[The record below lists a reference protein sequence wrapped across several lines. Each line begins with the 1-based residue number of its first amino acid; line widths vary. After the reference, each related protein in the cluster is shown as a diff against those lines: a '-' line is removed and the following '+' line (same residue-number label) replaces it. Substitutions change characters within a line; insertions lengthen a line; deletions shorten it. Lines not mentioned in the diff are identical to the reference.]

1 MNTLDLQI
9 VTIDLDGEFTPKK
22 FLTAFYPNARVVHT
36 DGREERLTVGFDD
49 EMLAK
54 LNSREGLTSVTVEIE
69 VMAGT
74 GRVQVR
80 QVFLPGQDVVPTRVG
95 PANESGE
102 VSFLRRLDDQIEIGR
117 TSSDYLDQGFRLS
130 GSDLSIT
137 IDGGDCENRLH
148 FDPALL
154 DDMIDGLIMLRALR
168 RGDAPAAGVAA
179 PAAPSNADNLLSDVI
194 DFVAQSDPKLALDA
208 LTASSHGAHWRN
220 AGDLAADACHIDADG
235 KQLKPNLGWIAGEGD
250 EAIVVFVYPDRT
262 VTAKVVGSETKLV
275 HCPNVV
281 MGSTHYVADPTFDT
295 LRITGRFD
303 EIDDY
308 EHSGFKE
315 ALVRERLIPDNMP
328 TAAFDRWLRLHG
340 ANERLLSTYYLDE
353 KDRQRAA

>member
-9 VTIDLDGEFTPKK
+9 VTMDLTGEFSPKR
-22 FLTAFYPNARVVHT
+22 FYVATYPHAHILHA
-36 DGREERLTVGFDD
+36 DGRQEHRTVGFDK

-54 LNSREGLTSVTVEIE
+54 LKTGGDLTSVTVEIE
-69 VMAGT
+69 ISDNST
-74 GRVQVR
+74 ISHVR

-102 VSFLRRLDDQIEIGR
+102 VSFLRRLDDQVELGR
-117 TSSDYLDQGFRLS
+117 TSSDYNGQGFRLS

-137 IDGGDCENRLH
+137 IDGGDCENRIH

-154 DDMIDGLIMLRALR
+154 DDMIDGLTMLRALR
-168 RGDAPAAGVAA
+168 RGEAPAAGVAA

-308 EHSGFKE
+308 DHPGLKE